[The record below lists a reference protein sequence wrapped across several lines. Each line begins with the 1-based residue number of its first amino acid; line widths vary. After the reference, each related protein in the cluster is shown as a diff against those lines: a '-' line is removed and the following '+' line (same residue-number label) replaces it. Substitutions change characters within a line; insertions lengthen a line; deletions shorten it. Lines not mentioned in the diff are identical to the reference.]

1 MVSAGTV
8 EGWHAGAQFPIPSQR
23 RHAAAILSEKYRNEI
38 ISKIQGPMPPRSG
51 RNEWA

>member
-1 MVSAGTV
+1 MASVGTV
-8 EGWHAGAQFPIPSQR
+8 EGWQADAQFPIPSQR

-38 ISKIQGPMPPRSG
+38 ISKIQGRMPPRSG